1 VVLEGISSRLLIFV
15 CANTPVIDVL
25 CQTDEVSCHLLVIRL
40 IVSFVAKIPSKLLSN
55 LKASN
60 LFL

>member
-1 VVLEGISSRLLIFV
+1 MFYGPAMGVLW
-15 CANTPVIDVL
+15 
-25 CQTDEVSCHLLVIRL
+25 QTDDVSCHLLIIRL
-40 IVSFVAKIPSKLLSN
+40 IVSFVAKIPSKLASN